1 MVVLSSPSGDIF
13 VMSLFANE
21 VSGAATVICGFA
33 NTNTPFKVKF
43 KLVKYALVVC
53 LFMLMLDSPREGLS
67 FSMEMVT
74 AQLIVPAPADQPC
87 P

>member
-1 MVVLSSPSGDIF
+1 MVVLSSSGDIF

-43 KLVKYALVVC
+43 KLEYALVVC